1 MDDEVL
7 LIEDDRDI
15 REDLA
20 ALLESEG
27 YKVTQASNGQDALE
41 RLKGRAA
48 PCIILL
54 DLMMP
59 VMNGWEF
66 LRKYKC
72 ESPVTQVPVVIMS
85 AARDASDV
93 AGKLGAQAFLSKP
106 FEIETILAVVGR
118 VASEASHS
126 GSGDST

>member
-59 VMNGWEF
+59 VMNGWDF
-66 LRKYKC
+66 RAIQLADPVLRDI
-72 ESPVTQVPVVIMS
+72 PTVILS
-85 AARDASDV
+85 GA
-93 AGKLGAQAFLSKP
+93 AQAKEATAALKATAFLQKP
-106 FEIETILAVVGR
+106 FGLEPLLATIGQYC
-118 VASEASHS
+118 
-126 GSGDST
+126 

>member
-59 VMNGWEF
+59 VMNGWDF
-66 LRKYKC
+66 RAVQLADPALRDI
-72 ESPVTQVPVVIMS
+72 PTVILS
-85 AARDASDV
+85 GA
-93 AGKLGAQAFLSKP
+93 AQAKEATAALKATAFLQKP
-106 FEIETILAVVGR
+106 FSLAPLLETIGQYC
-118 VASEASHS
+118 
-126 GSGDST
+126 